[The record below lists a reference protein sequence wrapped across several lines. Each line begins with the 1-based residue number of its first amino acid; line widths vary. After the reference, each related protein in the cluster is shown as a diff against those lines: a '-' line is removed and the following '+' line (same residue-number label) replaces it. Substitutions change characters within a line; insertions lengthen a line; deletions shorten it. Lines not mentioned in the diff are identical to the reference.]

1 MASEL
6 LKNKALIQR
15 LKEPE
20 VPVVKFNLGETGFE
34 ELITLPEPK
43 PQELLN
49 IQEDVRIQRQQDTMD
64 KARPFLMDESV
75 DFIEREEKAIGGG
88 LIEGTDL
95 GTREGFQELF
105 TRKGFSLA
113 KAKRYEANK
122 QKWMKANNATEEDF
136 NKLGRSTQNRI
147 RSTGNI
153 YLSSDLEN
161 PKDFNVKRRDKNRKI
176 AVDIIVKDMKEF
188 YKTALPGEK
197 YLLPKSLRSIVNVNN
212 KTVKIPG
219 NEETLEKYLIND
231 LKKATDLKFER
242 AGDPGVKNVPRTSTS
257 LTKEQRDYYRKNYNK
272 KSMSD
277 IVRHFIGEGVGTSN
291 LKYVNLYEKFKR
303 FKRDLL
309 NFKAIKE
316 EDIVKVD
323 PKKYS
328 SDKVTKRVAQ
338 DLRNKILADL
348 GVSGQEN
355 KLNRIQREIAE
366 ELYKPSAFIKDK
378 LDRTYVPFD
387 LAHRA
392 GYAQFKK
399 LGANYSISTL
409 GPDLPEANRELVS
422 VIENKL
428 KPFYE
433 EQVKL
438 FNKGKK
444 NLTKDLS
451 KKIDANNNKI
461 AEIIASEVETDPKIK
476 GRVLGVQV
484 DPYNLKVGTTPV
496 DYTKSVDLGI
506 LDVAKIGTTG
516 LDSKVKA
523 DIIARNYKELIKNIG
538 QEQGFLKKKFIIPT
552 EEAGQKKLT
561 ALQQLA
567 SGKNVG
573 FDPILATRA
582 GFEEFV
588 KPAAK
593 IGARGAATL
602 ADLAISAGPGAK
614 GLGLGLLLEADPI
627 ITGMTEGKTFGQT
640 ARDTFV
646 GSAIDAIPG
655 VNLGSL
661 NEDLLKLA
669 DTEEQKVGV
678 QNVIDYQRDADRFK
692 KRFENYKYLEDNP
705 FEAEGVDLIAMEKSL
720 LNDYLDLQSRRPK
733 VQNPDVFSLLRELA
747 TKEAEK
753 RKENLETG
761 IQGLIFGDRM
771 AKDPNFIENQ
781 IQQILAASTGVQGA
795 TDSYADAYKFLPQE
809 QLTSDELDKR
819 FDMEGGIM
827 AANGG
832 RIGFADG
839 PMDPKRRLFMKI
851 MGGIM
856 SLPFIPKFMKQADVA
871 KPIVKVAGSSTK
883 MPDWFPNLINKVM
896 FGGTGKK
903 VDADLTIYE
912 PKELPGISIG
922 RYDDGR
928 VFVEGTNE
936 YGKKY
941 QIEYEPPGFELLDE
955 KTGKAVKTKG
965 EFKAEEEVPV
975 NIDPDGNA
983 DFDVEVLDDL
993 DNIMGSDTRRMEEFA
1008 TGKVTN
1014 TVKDMTGDTGMKK
1027 GEYNVGAAEARAEQ
1041 AAEEAAE
1048 RLADEA
1054 EEAAAALDEID

>member
-1 MASEL
+1 MKVSEYNQMMAYIR
-6 LKNKALIQR
+6 KPKQ
-15 LKEPE
+15 
-20 VPVVKFNLGETGFE
+20 F
-34 ELITLPEPK
+34 TLPEPK
-43 PQELLN
+43 PQELLE
-49 IQEDVRIQRQQDTMD
+49 IQEDARKERLEDTMD
-64 KARPFLMDESV
+64 KTRPFLMDESV

-136 NKLGRSTQNRI
+136 NKLGINTKARI

-153 YLSSDLEN
+153 YLASDLEN
-161 PKDFNVKRRDKNRKI
+161 PKDFNVKRRDKNRKK

-197 YLLPKSLRSIVNVNN
+197 YILPKSLRSIVNIDN

-219 NEETLEKYLIND
+219 NPETLEKYLIND
-231 LKKATDLKFER
+231 LKEATDLEFER

-277 IVRHFIGEGVGTSN
+277 ITRHFIGEGVGTTS

-303 FKRDLL
+303 FRRDLL
-309 NFKAIKE
+309 NFGAIKE
-316 EDIVKVD
+316 KDIVKVD

-328 SDKVTKRVAQ
+328 SDKITRRVAQ
-338 DLRNKILADL
+338 DLRNEILADL

-366 ELYKPSAFIKDK
+366 ELYKPSSFLKDK
-378 LDRTYVPFD
+378 LGRTYVPFD

-392 GYAQFKK
+392 GYDQFKK

-409 GPDLPEANRELVS
+409 GPDLPEANRELVKP
-422 VIENKL
+422 IENKL

-438 FNKGKK
+438 FNKAKK

-461 AEIIASEVETDPKIK
+461 AEIIASEVETNPKIQ
-476 GRVLGVQV
+476 GRILGVQV

-561 ALQQLA
+561 SLQKLMQG
-567 SGKNVG
+567 GKNIGV
-573 FDPILATRA
+573 DPSLLLKA

-588 KPAAK
+588 KPGAKIAAK
-593 IGARGAATL
+593 GAAGA
-602 ADLAISAGPGAK
+602 ADLAISAGKGGTGLAVGA
-614 GLGLGLLLEADPI
+614 LLEADPI
-627 ITGMTEGKTFGQT
+627 ITGMSEGKDFGQT
-640 ARDTFV
+640 ARDTFI

-661 NEDLLKLA
+661 NEDLIKLA
-669 DTEEQKVGV
+669 DTEEQRVAV
-678 QNVIDYQRDADRFK
+678 QNLIDYQKDYDRFNK
-692 KRFENYKYLEDNP
+692 DYNAFKSYDQLNQVELEELGLTATDLVNMESQLAKRYRDIQTR
-705 FEAEGVDLIAMEKSL
+705 A
-720 LNDYLDLQSRRPK
+720 PK
-733 VQNPDVFSLLRELA
+733 VYNPEVFSLVRDLA

-753 RKENLETG
+753 RFENLESG
-761 IQGLIFGDRM
+761 FQGLIFGDRPT
-771 AKDPNFIENQ
+771 KDPNFIEDQ
-781 IQQILAASTGVQGA
+781 IQQIMAASTGAEGA
-795 TDSYADAYKFLPQE
+795 TDSYTDDYRFLPQE
-809 QLTSDELDKR
+809 QLTSDELDER

-839 PMDPKRRLFMKI
+839 PMNPKRRTFMKI
-851 MGGIM
+851 MAGIA
-856 SLPFIPKFMKQADVA
+856 SLPILSKFLGKSEVA
-871 KPIVKVAGSSTK
+871 KPVVKIAGTTTK
-883 MPDWFPNLINKVM
+883 MPDWFPDFVNKMM
-896 FGGTGKK
+896 FSTGGKK
-903 VDADLTIYE
+903 VDADIMEYTT
-912 PKELPGISIG
+912 PKLPGVKMTRS
-922 RYDDGR
+922 DDGQI
-928 VFVEGTNE
+928 VVEGKNA
-936 YGKKY
+936 YG
-941 QIEYEPPGFELLDE
+941 EPYEIVYRPPGYELVDE
-955 KTGKAVKTKG
+955 TTGKAVKTPG
-965 EFKAEEEVPV
+965 EFIASDTQYRRTGPEM
-975 NIDPDGNA
+975 D
-983 DFDVEVLDDL
+983 DFDVDGV
-993 DNIMGSDTRRMEEFA
+993 
-1008 TGKVTN
+1008 V
-1014 TVKDMTGDTGMKK
+1014 VKDIDDILGGNATELEGFAKGTGETKYTRGQK
-1027 GEYNVGAAEARAEQ
+1027 
-1041 AAEEAAE
+1041 
-1048 RLADEA
+1048 
-1054 EEAAAALDEID
+1054 EIDMADAEGTRADVDEGPDIDMSDYED

>member
-6 LKNKALIQR
+6 LKNRALIQK

-20 VPVVKFNLGETGFE
+20 VPTVKFDLASTGFE

-43 PQELLN
+43 PQELLD

-64 KARPFLMDESV
+64 KARPFLMDESI

-113 KAKRYEANK
+113 KAKRYEENK

-136 NKLGRSTQNRI
+136 NKLGKNTKARI

-153 YLSSDLEN
+153 YLASDLEN
-161 PKDFNVKRRDKNRKI
+161 PKDFNVKRRDKNRKK

-197 YLLPKSLRSIVNVNN
+197 YILPKSLRSIVNIDN

-219 NEETLEKYLIND
+219 NPETLEKYLIND
-231 LKKATDLKFER
+231 LKEATDLEFER

-277 IVRHFIGEGVGTSN
+277 ITRHFIGEGVGTTS

-303 FKRDLL
+303 FRRDLL

-328 SDKVTKRVAQ
+328 SDKVAKRVAQ
-338 DLRNKILADL
+338 DLRNEILADL

-366 ELYKPSAFIKDK
+366 ELYKPSSFLKDK
-378 LDRTYVPFD
+378 LGRTYVPFD

-392 GYAQFKK
+392 GYDQFQK

-409 GPDLPEANRELVS
+409 GPDLPEANRELVKP
-422 VIENKL
+422 IENKL

-461 AEIIASEVETDPKIK
+461 AEIIASEVETNPKIQ
-476 GRVLGVQV
+476 GRMLGVQV

-552 EEAGQKKLT
+552 EESGQKKLT

-593 IGARGAATL
+593 IGARGAAGA
-602 ADLAISAGPGAK
+602 ADLLLSAGAGPI
-614 GLGLGLLLEADPI
+614 GLGVGALIETGQAMPELTRGNIKEAGRRTIIGSLLPESL
-627 ITGMTEGKTFGQT
+627 
-640 ARDTFV
+640 V
-646 GSAIDAIPG
+646 GSMRG
-655 VNLGSL
+655 
-661 NEDLLKLA
+661 DLLQLA
-669 DTEEQKVGV
+669 NTPEEKIAM
-678 QNVIDYQRDADRFK
+678 QNFIDFEKDREK
-692 KRFENYKYLEDNP
+692 YESRVKNLRYLEENP
-705 FEAEGVDLIAMEKSL
+705 FEAEGIDLSMLQNKVLEQRA
-720 LNDYLDLQSRRPK
+720 DLEERAPK
-733 VQNPDVFSLLRELA
+733 VFFKEFAQEILPTLVRRLDAQNV
-747 TKEAEK
+747 
-753 RKENLETG
+753 ENLEG
-761 IQGLIFGDRM
+761 VLGSIVGRREIDDRDDIIQDIGKQVVTEEEPFYGQ
-771 AKDPNFIENQ
+771 AP
-781 IQQILAASTGVQGA
+781 VQM
-795 TDSYADAYKFLPQE
+795 SPE
-809 QLTSDELDKR
+809 ELD
-819 FDMEGGIM
+819 EIYESGIM
-827 AANGG
+827 AMANGG

-839 PMDPKRRLFMKI
+839 PDDPSKRTFMKI
-851 MGGIM
+851 MAGIA
-856 SLPFIPKFMKQADVA
+856 SLPILGKFFKGANVA
-871 KPIVKVAGSSTK
+871 KKVVPLTNTTTT
-883 MPDWFPNLINKVM
+883 MPEWFPQFVEKALTKGVQTKI
-896 FGGTGKK
+896 
-903 VDADLTIYE
+903 DADLIE
-912 PKELPGISIG
+912 VKIPELPNVKMEV
-922 RYDDGR
+922 RTDGQVR
-928 VFVEGTNE
+928 VEGKNG
-936 YGKKY
+936 YG
-941 QIEYEPPGFELLDE
+941 EPYEIDYTPPGYEIIDE
-955 KTGKAVKTKG
+955 TTGKAVKTQG
-965 EFKAEEEVPV
+965 EFQANDTVYRRVGPEG
-975 NIDPDGNA
+975 D
-983 DFDVEVLDDL
+983 DFDVDFEVVDDVEQIL
-993 DNIMGSDTRRMEEFA
+993 GGDSTKLEGFAKGTKEDKYTIGQRNID
-1008 TGKVTN
+1008 
-1014 TVKDMTGDTGMKK
+1014 
-1027 GEYNVGAAEARAEQ
+1027 AAEATQERADVFEGP
-1041 AAEEAAE
+1041 
-1048 RLADEA
+1048 D
-1054 EEAAAALDEID
+1054 IDMSDYED